1 MRPPDRYAWFVPGD
15 LNGFF
20 GLMFDN
26 LSVLSFLA
34 GILVFGFGYPADI
47 VFQRMFPGTAF
58 GVLAGDLAYVAM
70 ARRLARASGRKD
82 ITAMPLGLDTP
93 STLGI
98 ALVILGPAFLGMK
111 AQGIPER
118 EAALATWYLGMATM
132 VLMGVAKTVC
142 SFLGSSVQ
150 RLVPQ
155 AGLLGSLAGLGVALL
170 GFLPLLDIFELPL
183 VGLVA
188 LGLVFCSLVA
198 GIRMPW
204 RLPGVLVSVLA
215 GTGLYYAAGPLGLV
229 GGGAPALPALHL
241 HFGLPVPSL
250 LFRHGLGLALRYLPL
265 SIPFGL
271 LTVVG
276 GINVTESAR
285 VAGDD
290 YRTRDVLLVEA
301 LATILAGL
309 CGGVAQT
316 TPYIGHS
323 AYKRMGARCGY
334 ALLTGLFIGLGG
346 MLGYVSFFVELIPRA
361 VLAPILVFVG
371 LDIVVQSF
379 QAVPRRHTWA
389 VAFAFFPTLARLLA
403 IKFGTPGI
411 VDPAHFQ
418 QLMHAAGTTLPEM
431 LVTVALGNGFIL
443 TAMLWGAF
451 LAELIDRRLRRTAAY
466 LFLLAALAFF
476 GLVHSALPDGAMYL
490 PWNLPGWARAVP
502 FQFALGYAVLGFL
515 VLGLSFSRGSLE
527 PGEA

>member
-1 MRPPDRYAWFVPGD
+1 M
-15 LNGFF
+15 
-20 GLMFDN
+20 
-26 LSVLSFLA
+26 
-34 GILVFGFGYPADI
+34 
-47 VFQRMFPGTAF
+47 
-58 GVLAGDLAYVAM
+58 
-70 ARRLARASGRKD
+70 
-82 ITAMPLGLDTP
+82 
-93 STLGI
+93 
-98 ALVILGPAFLGMK
+98 
-111 AQGIPER
+111 
-118 EAALATWYLGMATM
+118 
-132 VLMGVAKTVC
+132 
-142 SFLGSSVQ
+142 
-150 RLVPQ
+150 
-155 AGLLGSLAGLGVALL
+155 
-170 GFLPLLDIFELPL
+170 
-183 VGLVA
+183 
-188 LGLVFCSLVA
+188 
-198 GIRMPW
+198 
-204 RLPGVLVSVLA
+204 
-215 GTGLYYAAGPLGLV
+215 
-229 GGGAPALPALHL
+229 
-241 HFGLPVPSL
+241 
-250 LFRHGLGLALRYLPL
+250 
-265 SIPFGL
+265 
-271 LTVVG
+271 
-276 GINVTESAR
+276 
-285 VAGDD
+285 
-290 YRTRDVLLVEA
+290 
-301 LATILAGL
+301 
-309 CGGVAQT
+309 
-316 TPYIGHS
+316 
-323 AYKRMGARCGY
+323 
-334 ALLTGLFIGLGG
+334 
-346 MLGYVSFFVELIPRA
+346 ELIPRA